1 MRLSIW
7 RAARLGLVALAI
19 LILALGFTQGQDA
32 LWAPLSQMARVPD
45 LNAGGDLTLPPP
57 PRMVYA
63 PEDPETQ
70 PDDGTPVVPS
80 DRLPSHTPSSSETP
94 WIFYETQSGDTLS
107 ALAVRFGVRVEEIQ
121 GPEDLPTKGFLPP
134 GTQLRIPARPVP
146 STSDERL
153 FPDSE
158 LVNSPSAVGFDIRD
172 FVEQAGGYLA
182 EYTQYLPSPG
192 RMSGYEVVRFV
203 ALNYSINPR
212 LLLALLEFRARWV
225 FGTPPTEEARRYPMG
240 TRETPAEDLY
250 RQLRWAAE
258 QLAEGYYGWREGR
271 LTQLTFPNG
280 EMLFL
285 APTLNAGTVALMY
298 YFAQLYPRAT
308 WERILDPGNPDGFLA
323 FYESLFGNPWYRAQ
337 RVEPLYPP
345 DLRQPRMILPFARG
359 AVWFLTS
366 GPHGAYGEQGAW
378 AALDFAPLGA
388 QGCYTSRAWVLA
400 PAPGKVVRSE
410 RGVVVLDLDGDGHE
424 ETGWVLFF
432 LHIATQDRVPVGT
445 LVERGGLIGHPS
457 CEGGRA
463 TGTHVHIARR
473 YNGEWMAAAGPVPFN
488 LGGWVVY
495 GGEEVREGYLKRGD
509 QVVEASMYGGEKA
522 RIIRTETDP

>member
-1 MRLSIW
+1 
-7 RAARLGLVALAI
+7 
-19 LILALGFTQGQDA
+19 
-32 LWAPLSQMARVPD
+32 
-45 LNAGGDLTLPPP
+45 LPPP

-63 PEDPETQ
+63 PEDPETP
-70 PDDGTPVVPS
+70 PDDGTPVLPS
-80 DRLPSHTPSSSETP
+80 DRLPSHTPSSSETQ

-121 GPEDLPTKGFLPP
+121 GPEDLPTEGFLPP

-212 LLLALLEFRARWV
+212 LLLALLEFQAQWV

-271 LTQLTFPNG
+271 LTQLTPREPRRFPG
-280 EMLFL
+280 LLRIPVRRPLVPGPAGGASVSSGFAA
-285 APTLNAGTVALMY
+285 APYDSAL
-298 YFAQLYPRAT
+298 R
-308 WERILDPGNPDGFLA
+308 PG
-323 FYESLFGNPWYRAQ
+323 
-337 RVEPLYPP
+337 
-345 DLRQPRMILPFARG
+345 
-359 AVWFLTS
+359 
-366 GPHGAYGEQGAW
+366 
-378 AALDFAPLGA
+378 
-388 QGCYTSRAWVLA
+388 
-400 PAPGKVVRSE
+400 
-410 RGVVVLDLDGDGHE
+410 RGVVPDLGSPRRVWGAGCLGRTGLRPAGRAGLLHLSGLGAGPGPWQGGALGAGRGGAGPGRRRSRGDGM
-424 ETGWVLFF
+424 GPL
-432 LHIATQDRVPVGT
+432 LPARRDPGPRPG
-445 LVERGGLIGHPS
+445 GHP
-457 CEGGRA
+457 GGTGGSHRA
-463 TGTHVHIARR
+463 S
-473 YNGEWMAAAGPVPFN
+473 F
-488 LGGWVVY
+488 L
-495 GGEEVREGYLKRGD
+495 
-509 QVVEASMYGGEKA
+509 
-522 RIIRTETDP
+522 